1 VLSGVALLLLVV
13 PSAAAKEF
21 EPGDVAMCNRARCVP
36 VMDLPATKA
45 LQALVYTGSQPSVTA
60 RVRLGAPYYEL
71 RFSNGYT
78 FGIVARAQLDRFLSY
93 GVVLERFRRGS
104 WYRVPPTAAIEL
116 RRLAGTLRPLQLT
129 SAAVAKSR

>member
-1 VLSGVALLLLVV
+1 VVVAALGLV
-13 PSAAAKEF
+13 PAAAAKEF
-21 EPGDVAMCNRARCVP
+21 EPGDVSMCNHARCVP

-45 LQALVYTGSQPSVTA
+45 LEALVYTGPQPAFAA
-60 RVRLGAPYYEL
+60 RTQIGAPYYEL

-78 FGIVARAQLDRFLSY
+78 FGIVARTRLDRFLSY

-104 WYRVPPTAAIEL
+104 WYRVPAAASAEL
-116 RRLAGTLRPLQLT
+116 RRLARGLRPLKLT